1 MGYQVRAGGPVIV
14 GRALIALLAA
24 VIIHTGS
31 GLHTVRPVYRE
42 ESGFIWDWMNLTST
56 FRLHPLKPDLIDLA
70 DRDAIPALALL
81 NHGSR
86 IIL

>member
-1 MGYQVRAGGPVIV
+1 MGYRVRAGGPVIA

-31 GLHTVRPVYRE
+31 GLRTVRPVYRE

-56 FRLHPLKPDLIDLA
+56 VRLHPLKLDLIDLA
-70 DRDAIPALALL
+70 DPDAIPALALL